1 MNCGG
6 GLIQAITRK
15 HTVSPVLS
23 MTGRTGRTKRP
34 QQVYGLSSRNKGEVA
49 WFSASGVSGK
59 QVCIHEKRGNCLKQL
74 PGGAL
79 TCGRPRAGVL
89 GCTEAGFRSVVV
101 NLK

>member
-15 HTVSPVLS
+15 HTVSPVIS

-59 QVCIHEKRGNCLKQL
+59 QVCIHEKRGKGGVGLKDDL
-74 PGGAL
+74 YA
-79 TCGRPRAGVL
+79 AGL
-89 GCTEAGFRSVVV
+89 GDS
-101 NLK
+101 